1 VGIVALDS
9 RRNQAQKVVARHAMG
24 DAQGSESGSLLLV
37 EDDSELAALMVRF
50 LSRHGFHVDVVSD
63 GREGLTRALAHQNDL
78 VILDVMLPHL
88 AGMEILRCLRRRSR
102 IPIIIVTARGAHE
115 DRVAGLK
122 AGADDY
128 LSKPFEPD
136 ELLARIEA
144 VLRRSGA
151 FRSGGRDIVE
161 VGDIRMDIESREVEH
176 LGQKV
181 ELTSIEFDIL
191 EVLMRSAGR
200 VVSRDEVS
208 SILHQ
213 RETTPYE
220 RSLDVHISH
229 LRRKLDCT
237 GDTLIR
243 AVRGVG
249 YMFRASSSQA

>member
-1 VGIVALDS
+1 VTRHGI
-9 RRNQAQKVVARHAMG
+9 G

-37 EDDSELAALMVRF
+37 EDDKELAGLMVRF

-63 GREGLTRALAHQNDL
+63 GREGLARALTNQNDL
-78 VILDVMLPHL
+78 VILDVMLPNL
-88 AGMEILRCLRRRSR
+88 AGMEILRCVRRRSR

-128 LSKPFEPD
+128 LSKPFQPD

-151 FRSGGRDIVE
+151 FRSGRREIVE

-191 EVLMRSAGR
+191 ELLMRSAGR

-208 SILHQ
+208 SILYQ

-229 LRRKLDCT
+229 LRRKLDGA
-237 GDTLIR
+237 GDGLIR

-249 YMFRASSSQA
+249 YMFRASSTQG

>member
-1 VGIVALDS
+1 VTRHGI
-9 RRNQAQKVVARHAMG
+9 G

-37 EDDSELAALMVRF
+37 EDDKELAGLMVRF

-63 GREGLTRALAHQNDL
+63 GREGLAKALTNQNDL
-78 VILDVMLPHL
+78 VILDVMLPNL
-88 AGMEILRCLRRRSR
+88 AGMEILRCVRRRSR
-102 IPIIIVTARGAHE
+102 IPIIIVTARGAYE

-151 FRSGGRDIVE
+151 FRSGGREIVE

-191 EVLMRSAGR
+191 ELLMRSAGR

-208 SILHQ
+208 SILYQ

-229 LRRKLDCT
+229 LRQKLDCA
-237 GDTLIR
+237 GDGLIR

-249 YMFRASSSQA
+249 YMFRASSTQS

>member
-1 VGIVALDS
+1 
-9 RRNQAQKVVARHAMG
+9 MG
-24 DAQGSESGSLLLV
+24 DARGSESGSLLLV
-37 EDDSELAALMVRF
+37 EDDKELASLMVRF
-50 LSRHGFHVDVVSD
+50 LSRHDFQVEVASD
-63 GREGLTRALAHQNDL
+63 GREGLARALSNQNDL

-88 AGMEILRCLRRRSR
+88 AGMEILRCVRRRSR
-102 IPIIIVTARGAHE
+102 IPIIIVTARGAPE

-128 LSKPFEPD
+128 LAKPFEPD
-136 ELLARIEA
+136 ELLARVEA

-151 FRSGGRDIVE
+151 LRTDPSDTVE
-161 VGDIRMDIESREVEH
+161 VGDISMNIQSREVAH
-176 LGQKV
+176 LGRKV

-191 EVLMRSAGR
+191 ELLMRSAGR

-229 LRRKLDCT
+229 LRRKLDCA

-249 YMFRASSSQA
+249 YMVRASSGQA

>member
-1 VGIVALDS
+1 
-9 RRNQAQKVVARHAMG
+9 MG
-24 DAQGSESGSLLLV
+24 DARGSESGSLLLV
-37 EDDSELAALMVRF
+37 EDDKELASLMVRF
-50 LSRHGFHVDVVSD
+50 LSRHGFQVDVASD
-63 GREGLTRALAHQNDL
+63 GREGLARALSNQNDL

-88 AGMEILRCLRRRSR
+88 AGMEILRCVRRRSR
-102 IPIIIVTARGAHE
+102 IPIIIVTARGAPE

-136 ELLARIEA
+136 ELLARVEA
-144 VLRRSGA
+144 VLRRSGGL
-151 FRSGGRDIVE
+151 RPSGSDIVE
-161 VGDIRMDIESREVEH
+161 VGDVRMNIQSREVEH

-191 EVLMRSAGR
+191 ELLMRSAGR

-229 LRRKLDCT
+229 LRRKLDCA

-249 YMFRASSSQA
+249 YMVRASSGQA

>member
-1 VGIVALDS
+1 VAIVALDS
-9 RRNQAQKVVARHAMG
+9 QSPKDQKVVGRHAMS
-24 DAQGSESGSLLLV
+24 DTQGHENGSLLLV
-37 EDDSELAALMVRF
+37 EDDKELAALMVRF

-63 GREGLTRALAHQNDL
+63 GREGLARALANQNDL

-88 AGMEILRCLRRRSR
+88 AGMEILRCVRRRSR

-151 FRSGGRDIVE
+151 FRSGRRDIVE
-161 VGDIRMDIESREVEH
+161 VGAIRMNIESREVEH
-176 LGQKV
+176 LGQRV
-181 ELTSIEFDIL
+181 ELTAIEFDIL
-191 EVLMRSAGR
+191 ELLMRSAGR

-229 LRRKLDCT
+229 LRRKLDCA

-249 YMFRASSSQA
+249 YVFRAG

>member
-1 VGIVALDS
+1 
-9 RRNQAQKVVARHAMG
+9 
-24 DAQGSESGSLLLV
+24 
-37 EDDSELAALMVRF
+37 
-50 LSRHGFHVDVVSD
+50 
-63 GREGLTRALAHQNDL
+63 
-78 VILDVMLPHL
+78 
-88 AGMEILRCLRRRSR
+88 
-102 IPIIIVTARGAHE
+102 
-115 DRVAGLK
+115 VAGLK

-136 ELLARIEA
+136 ELLARVEA

-151 FRSGGRDIVE
+151 LRAGPIEIVE
-161 VGDIRMDIESREVEH
+161 VGDIRMNIQSREVEH
-176 LGQKV
+176 LGQQV

-191 EVLMRSAGR
+191 ELLMRSAGR

-229 LRRKLDCT
+229 LRRKLDRA

-249 YMFRASSSQA
+249 YMFRASSRQV

>member
-1 VGIVALDS
+1 MTVQLAGGGAE
-9 RRNQAQKVVARHAMG
+9 AHG
-24 DAQGSESGSLLLV
+24 SGSLLLI
-37 EDDSELAALMVRF
+37 EDDKELAGLMTQF
-50 LSRHGFHVDVVSD
+50 LSRHGFQVDVVND
-63 GREGLTRALAHQNDL
+63 GREGLARALANRNDL

-88 AGMEILRCLRRRSR
+88 AGMEVLRYVRRRSR

-115 DRVAGLK
+115 DRVAGLQ

-144 VLRRSGA
+144 VLRRSGP
-151 FRSGGRDIVE
+151 FRSHRRDIVE
-161 VGDIRMDIESREVEH
+161 VGDITLNVGSREVERN
-176 LGQKV
+176 GQKI
-181 ELTSIEFDIL
+181 ELTSVEFDIL
-191 EVLMRSAGR
+191 ELLMRSAGR
-200 VVSRDEVS
+200 VVSRDEMS

-229 LRRKLDCT
+229 LRRKLDSV
-237 GDTLIR
+237 GDTLVR

-249 YMFRASSSQA
+249 YMFRAS

>member
-1 VGIVALDS
+1 VVS
-9 RRNQAQKVVARHAMG
+9 R
-24 DAQGSESGSLLLV
+24 SLLLV
-37 EDDSELAALMVRF
+37 EDDKELACLMARF
-50 LSRHGFHVDVVSD
+50 LARHGFQVDVAND
-63 GREGLTRALAHQNDL
+63 GREGLARVLANQHDL

-88 AGMEILRCLRRRSR
+88 AGMEILRCVRRRSG
-102 IPIIIVTARGAHE
+102 IPVIIVTARGSHE

-136 ELLARIEA
+136 ELLARVEA
-144 VLRRSGA
+144 VLRRSGT
-151 FRSGGRDIVE
+151 FRSSRSDIVE
-161 VGDIRMDIESREVEH
+161 VGDIRMNIESREVEH

-191 EVLMRSAGR
+191 ELLMRSAGR

-208 SILHQ
+208 SILHH

-220 RSLDVHISH
+220 RSLDVHVSH
-229 LRRKLDCT
+229 LRRKLDCV

-249 YMFRASSSQA
+249 YMFRAG